1 MSVFTN
7 IASSIGAA
15 AGSVSG
21 DLQGVGEAF
30 TAASHKQG
38 AEKWVVEHDQLRQR
52 FSIKLTASGVA
63 TPAAHAATT
72 ASTDGRLAAGL
83 RSLSLTAAA
92 APEASLTYKLLG
104 SATCQQAQQ
113 GCTQAELVDIF
124 VPEAFRERGCASA
137 LVAAMLA
144 YAAERSICDVL
155 LVVSRRGSRGENE
168 FVCDALVCRRR
179 CRRVRKAAR
188 GHRARRLPRLVR
200 PQRGRR
206 DR

>member
-144 YAAERSICDVL
+144 YAAERSICDVR
-155 LVVSRRGSRGENE
+155 VPSADVRRFLDKTSAWKGTAFEPMLSS
-168 FVCDALVCRRR
+168 
-179 CRRVRKAAR
+179 RKAA
-188 GHRARRLPRLVR
+188 AAVAAAVPA
-200 PQRGRR
+200 QATSAATT
-206 DR
+206 